1 MISRSTKYVTY
12 SCTVEELTEMKRRE
26 FNRKRNMKLQN
37 QNKVGELKVYISLQ
51 SMHRVIFLAN
61 FSLLLSVL
69 DTDVNYQAR
78 PE

>member
-1 MISRSTKYVTY
+1 MTY

-26 FNRKRNMKLQN
+26 FKRKRNMKLQN

-61 FSLLLSVL
+61 FSLILSVL
-69 DTDVNYQAR
+69 DTDVNYQAG